1 MLIQPITGN
10 QPQKASVTSG
20 IKPLISTTQPVVTKQ
35 TTPSAPQVQEVQP
48 KQKKSFL
55 SGVGKFVAR
64 TAVNF
69 ADMITE
75 GLDFSVNFVANNPIF
90 TTKLT
95 GQTAT
100 GGLGSYVTQKITK
113 KQTPFQKQEG
123 EIENKWRNLY
133 AQATKEGK
141 VPTANAKVF
150 IDKIQDTE
158 YIKPSEDWSKAPLK
172 EKLTKRLGETLAV
185 IGPSIIPSFVLYA
198 TNPILGVSTTITSTA
213 NDVQKQAE
221 QNGVSR
227 DKAEILGLGTGFL
240 VGALDRIVPDELFG
254 ASAKNKFIGNLVKR
268 IFTTSL
274 KEAGTEIAQ
283 EDIQIAAEATF
294 REDLGWDEIKTRNV
308 MSALGGFLGGAG
320 ASTVVGTINNLTK
333 ENISIKD
340 EQKVETKVEPN
351 KREVIKLDKETYPGI
366 ESGMAVVRPDNTA
379 SLDVRFIKD
388 AQGKGQGTKAVTELE
403 NKLIDKGIT
412 QVKIESFPESVGF
425 WQKQGYQISG
435 DVSEG
440 KNVSMVKELKQPV
453 QSTKGVE
460 VKPAITTK
468 SPQITAKEKVS
479 PTPKEVTTPQAQKEV
494 SPTDKFQSRV
504 FERLKADNPKLEGDL
519 TYDPIKLNEEARK
532 AVNLISKD
540 PQKAFDL
547 AMGKEVSNE
556 VTSTAVNIAMAEK
569 ALDEGNNE
577 LYAKLIKNRSLAQTR
592 RGQELVSERGSID
605 DNSTSRYVKELIS
618 TRLNEV
624 GKKYLSAV
632 TEKNVTD
639 KERATKI
646 IDRKVTDLEL
656 KISRKRLD
664 TKTALKLL
672 DSLECLT

>member
-479 PTPKEVTTPQAQKEV
+479 PTPKEVTTSQAQKKV
-494 SPTDKFQSRV
+494 SPTEKAPSRV
-504 FERLKADNPKLEGDL
+504 FERLQKKYPLEGEL
-519 TYDPIKLNEEARK
+519 LYDKTTFDKEYEKSTKLIATDKQR
-532 AVNLISKD
+532 
-540 PQKAFDL
+540 AFDI
-547 AMGKEVSNE
+547 AMGKEESSE
-556 VTSTAVNIAMAEK
+556 ITATATNIALAET
-569 ALDEGNNE
+569 ALKEGNSE
-577 LYAKLIKNRSLAQTR
+577 LYAKLIRNRSLSQTR
-592 RGQELVSERGSID
+592 RGLELVLEKGSVE
-605 DNSTSRYVKELIS
+605 DNSTARYVKELIS
-618 TRLNEV
+618 TRLEAI